1 MSIVVMGS
9 GGGLN
14 NTKLKLADAD
24 TTDVLKGKKFYS
36 GDKELKTGTLE
47 LTGDAGAENV
57 LSGKTFYNTDA
68 KTQIVGTMHNNG
80 FWPEADQFTLENNRI
95 WMYKQS
101 GFIGGGIG
109 TSADVLGD
117 ASSGH
122 VLSGVSASSKN
133 GIKFTGTMRN
143 NGRWPDADK
152 FTLEGDKIYMYKQD
166 GYTEGGLGS
175 SASQLGNASSSHV
188 LSGVSASSQNGI
200 GFAGTMPNNGNWGT
214 TLDPGGSATVPG
226 GYHGGG
232 GTVSA
237 RGVNNNDVIGKIKRA
252 STTSRYVSNSSI
264 YILGVENLAGSASY
278 IEYQQF
284 YLSED
289 HHTATWATAPGAVW
303 TYLYLDM

>member
-24 TTDVLKGKKFYS
+24 ATDVLKGKKFYS

-47 LTGDAGAENV
+47 LTGSANADDVLKDATFYKNDAKSKIAGTLELTGNANAGDVLKGATFYKDNAKSKVTGTLELTGNAGAGDV
-57 LSGKTFYNTDA
+57 LSGKTFYSTDA
-68 KTQIVGTMHNNG
+68 KTQI
-80 FWPEADQFTLENNRI
+80 I
-95 WMYKQS
+95 
-101 GFIGGGIG
+101 
-109 TSADVLGD
+109 
-117 ASSGH
+117 
-122 VLSGVSASSKN
+122 
-133 GIKFTGTMRN
+133 GTMRN
-143 NGRWPDADK
+143 NGRWPDADR
-152 FTLEGDKIYMYKQD
+152 FTLENGKIWMYKQD

-252 STTSRYVSNSSI
+252 STTSRYVSNSNI
-264 YILGVENLAGSASY
+264 YILGVENLAGSTSY